1 MKNEINFAQIG
12 IGYWGK
18 NLFRNFYRVRNI
30 KKIVACDN
38 SETAKQWLQ
47 VDYPHIDFVNDYQ
60 SLLHDRSIDAVAIAT
75 QANSHFDLAKEFL
88 LAGKHVFVEKPLTLQ
103 VDQAQQLVVLAREK
117 NLFLMVGHTF
127 LYNAAVQQIKL
138 LLEKNTVGDIYYIYA
153 QRLNLGKVRSDV
165 DVVWNLAPHDL
176 SILLYWLKEMPI
188 RVSAHGYIYIQP
200 NVADV
205 AFLNLEFP
213 SGISAHIHVSW
224 LDPNKKRNMTI
235 VGSEKMIFYE
245 DTSSDA
251 KIKIFDKGISKQ
263 NIGNVLGKFDN
274 FGKFQLIHR
283 AGDLLIPKLDFTE
296 PLRLECEHFIQSIV
310 EGGQPKT
317 NGQHG
322 LDVVKILAAARAS
335 MEQNGKAIE
344 LNL

>member
-165 DVVWNLAPHDL
+165 D
-176 SILLYWLKEMPI
+176 E
-188 RVSAHGYIYIQP
+188 
-200 NVADV
+200 
-205 AFLNLEFP
+205 
-213 SGISAHIHVSW
+213 
-224 LDPNKKRNMTI
+224 
-235 VGSEKMIFYE
+235 
-245 DTSSDA
+245 
-251 KIKIFDKGISKQ
+251 
-263 NIGNVLGKFDN
+263 IG
-274 FGKFQLIHR
+274 
-283 AGDLLIPKLDFTE
+283 
-296 PLRLECEHFIQSIV
+296 
-310 EGGQPKT
+310 
-317 NGQHG
+317 
-322 LDVVKILAAARAS
+322 RAS
-335 MEQNGKAIE
+335 CRERV
-344 LNL
+344 